1 MVLLRQGDYSLESL
15 ILATGKQ
22 LPLTAG
28 IHIVYTAPTGK
39 KSYVGLLH
47 FDDNG
52 VQVKLTVDPEQQVHY
67 QFDDYWD
74 LVQRGTNLL
83 NALI

>member
-1 MVLLRQGDYSLESL
+1 MVLLKQGNYSLESL
-15 ILATGKQ
+15 VLATGHQ

-28 IHIVYTAPTGK
+28 IHIVYTAPTGRK
-39 KSYVGLLH
+39 TYVGLLH
-47 FDDNG
+47 FDDNN
-52 VQVKLTVDPEQQVHY
+52 VQVKLTIDPEQQIHY
-67 QFDDYWD
+67 QSDDYWD